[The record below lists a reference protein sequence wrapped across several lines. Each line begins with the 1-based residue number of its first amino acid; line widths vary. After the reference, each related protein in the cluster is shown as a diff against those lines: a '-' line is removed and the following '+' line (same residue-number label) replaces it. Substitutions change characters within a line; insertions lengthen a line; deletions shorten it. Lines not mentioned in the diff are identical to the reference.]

1 MLKLNLKNLSLW
13 EILPFSL
20 LIIFCAPIFI
30 VLSSLFGDYSDNWS
44 HLYNYVLGD
53 YISSTVILIFGVSI
67 LVFFIGTIT
76 AWIVTNYDFYG
87 KSFFEW
93 SLILPLSIPPYIL
106 AYTFTG
112 LFDPFG
118 DANNLMRNIFNL
130 SSDVSVFPNVRNIY
144 GAILVFSFTLYP
156 YVYLVS
162 RSSFLNQ
169 SKSMKEAARLLG
181 LSEIGIFFKLGLP
194 IIRPA
199 VIGGLMLVIM
209 ETLSD
214 FGAVD
219 HFAIQTFTT
228 GIFRTWYGMY
238 DLQTAMQLASLL
250 LLIVGLFFI
259 LERNSRNNAAF
270 TANNASFVNDNE
282 VKLSG
287 VKSFGAFLACF
298 IPLFIGFILPITE
311 LIFWSFVNES
321 TFFNQKF
328 LQTSF
333 NTISL
338 AIFAGLI
345 TAFLALI
352 INFSIRLKPGV
363 IIKKLSSLL
372 SIGYAVPGLIL
383 AVGMVQLLIYIDSN
397 FLDTTDIVL
406 TGSLFGLLVA
416 YIIKTYALANSSIES
431 GYEGINSYI
440 DESSKLLGATGWSM
454 LRRVHVPLMKTSFLT
469 AALLVMSEVVKELPA
484 TLILRPFNFETLAV
498 STYIYAAEERMIQ
511 AASPAIAIV
520 LIGLIPIVFLSKMI
534 RSSSQSK
541 EK

>member
-287 VKSFGAFLACF
+287 VKSYGAFLACF

>member
-1 MLKLNLKNLSLW
+1 MNFKNLSLW
-13 EILPFSL
+13 EILPFLL

-30 VLSSLFGDYSDNWS
+30 VLSSLFGDYSDNWF

-67 LVFFIGTIT
+67 LVFFIGTVT

-118 DANNLMRNIFNL
+118 DANNLIRSIFNL
-130 SSDVSVFPNVRNIY
+130 SSDISVFPNVRNIY

-162 RSSFLNQ
+162 RSAFLNQ
-169 SKSMKEAARLLG
+169 SQSMKESARLLG
-181 LSEIGIFFKLGLP
+181 LSEVGVFFKLGLP

-270 TANNASFVNDNE
+270 TANNSSFVNDNE
-282 VKLSG
+282 VKLSS

-328 LQTSF
+328 ILTSF

-338 AIFAGLI
+338 AIVAGLI

-383 AVGMVQLLIYIDSN
+383 AIGMVQLLIYLDSN
-397 FLDTTDIVL
+397 FLDSSEVVL

-416 YIIKTYALANSSIES
+416 YMIKTYALANSSIES

-440 DESSKLLGATGWSM
+440 DESSQLLGSTGWSM
-454 LRRVHVPLMKTSFLT
+454 LSRVHLPLMKTSFLT

-498 STYIYAAEERMIQ
+498 STYTYAAEERMIQ
-511 AASPAIAIV
+511 AATPAIAIV
-520 LIGLIPIVFLSKMI
+520 LIGLIPIIFLSKMI
-534 RSSSQSK
+534 RSSTQPK
-541 EK
+541 RR

>member
-1 MLKLNLKNLSLW
+1 MNLKNLSPW
-13 EILPFSL
+13 EILPFLL

-162 RSSFLNQ
+162 RSAFLNQ
-169 SKSMKEAARLLG
+169 SKSMKESARLLG
-181 LSEIGIFFKLGLP
+181 LSEIGVFFKLGLP

-298 IPLFIGFILPITE
+298 IPLFVGFILPITE

-440 DESSKLLGATGWSM
+440 DESSKLLGTTGWSM

>member
-1 MLKLNLKNLSLW
+1 MNLKNLSLW
-13 EILPFSL
+13 EIIPFSL

-44 HLYNYVLGD
+44 HLYSYVLGD

-67 LVFFIGTIT
+67 LVFFLGTTT
-76 AWIVTNYDFYG
+76 AWIVTNYNFYG

-112 LFDPFG
+112 LFDPYG
-118 DANNLMRNIFNL
+118 DANNLIRSIFNL
-130 SSDVSVFPNVRNIY
+130 DSDVIIFPSVRNIY
-144 GAILVFSFTLYP
+144 GAIMVFSFTLYP

-162 RSSFLNQ
+162 RSAFLNQ

-181 LSEIGIFFKLGLP
+181 LSEIGVFLKLGIP

-199 VIGGLMLVIM
+199 AIGGLMLVIM

-250 LLIVGLFFI
+250 LIIVGLFFI
-259 LERNSRNNAAF
+259 LERNSRNSAAF
-270 TANNASFVNDNE
+270 TANNSSFINE
-282 VKLSG
+282 KEAKLSAI
-287 VKSFGAFLACF
+287 KSFGAFLVCF
-298 IPLFIGFILPITE
+298 IPIFIGFILPISE
-311 LIFWSFVNES
+311 LIFWSFESES
-321 TFFNQKF
+321 TFFNQNF
-328 LQTSF
+328 IQTSF

-338 AIFAGLI
+338 AIVAGLI
-345 TAFLALI
+345 SALI
-352 INFSIRLKPGV
+352 ALLINFSIRLKPGSS
-363 IIKKLSSLL
+363 IRRFSSLL

-383 AVGMVQLLIYIDSN
+383 AVGIVQLLIYVDSN
-397 FLDTTDIVL
+397 FLDSTDVVL
-406 TGSLFGLLVA
+406 TGSIFGLLLA
-416 YIIKTYALANSSIES
+416 YIIKSYALANSSIES
-431 GYEGINSYI
+431 GYERITTSI
-440 DESSKLLGATGWSM
+440 DDAAKILGSSGWNM
-454 LRRVHVPLMKTSFLT
+454 LSRVHSPLMKTSFLT
-469 AALLVMSEVVKELPA
+469 ATLLVMSEVVKELPA

-498 STYIYAAEERMIQ
+498 STYIYAAEERMFQ
-511 AASPAIAIV
+511 AASPAIVIV
-520 LIGLIPIVFLSKMI
+520 VIGLIPIVFLSKMI

-541 EK
+541 ER

>member
-1 MLKLNLKNLSLW
+1 LNLKNLSPW
-13 EILPFSL
+13 EILPFLL

-162 RSSFLNQ
+162 RSAFLNQ
-169 SKSMKEAARLLG
+169 SKSMKESARLLG
-181 LSEIGIFFKLGLP
+181 LSEIGVFFKLGLP

-298 IPLFIGFILPITE
+298 IPLFVGFILPITE